1 MRFKPKF
8 DKLFLFI
15 WIPCA
20 VLILGLLIL
29 TAIDGSVGGWTILAF
44 TALFV
49 AYFLISPCFGYVE
62 LRETAVFIKF
72 GFFLKKEI
80 PYEKIR
86 ATEKKHTAIADS
98 MLSLKNALDHVNIKY
113 GSFDVTSVSV
123 LDEDT
128 MISELHARCGIPTK
142 TDI

>member
-29 TAIDGSVGGWTILAF
+29 TAIDGSVGGWTIMTF

-49 AYFLISPCFGYVE
+49 AYFLVSPCFGYVE

-86 ATEKKHTAIADS
+86 GTEKKHTAIADS
-98 MLSLKNALDHVNIKY
+98 MLSLKNALDHVEIKY
-113 GSFDVTSVSV
+113 NAYDTTTVSV
-123 LDEDT
+123 DGNDEF
-128 MISELHARCGIPTK
+128 IEELQKRIN
-142 TDI
+142 